1 MVMVS
6 SILDNGS
13 LRVAINPVGAELQSL
28 TDRKGREYLW
38 QGGEAWPRRA
48 PILFPIVGRMPHDEL
63 VVDGRSY
70 RIHQH
75 GFARDMVFAITEESI
90 TGALFTLRDTA
101 ESLAQFPFPFTLTVR
116 YALEGER
123 LGVLT
128 TVTNTG
134 TEAFSASLGEHP
146 GFAWPLV
153 DSIPRNWHSL
163 EFPHDEAE
171 PIRRV
176 DAHGLLRDETFPTP
190 VSGRTLSLNEEL
202 FDDDAVIFDK
212 LRSRSVR
219 YSAPD
224 GPSVTVDFDDFP
236 FLGVWSRKPGDFICI
251 EPWFGMAAPEGFS
264 GDYAAKP
271 GQFSLAPGDVLSF
284 AHGITLS
291 PA

>member
-1 MVMVS
+1 MVS

-13 LRVAINPVGAELQSL
+13 LRVAINPVGAELNSIV
-28 TDRKGREYLW
+28 DRKGREYLW

-48 PILFPIVGRMPHDEL
+48 PILFPIVGRMPEDEQ
-63 VVDGRSY
+63 VIDGRRY

-75 GFARDMVFAITEESI
+75 GFARDMVFAISEESI

-134 TEAFSASLGEHP
+134 AERFSASLGQHP

-153 DSIPRNWHSL
+153 DSIPRDRHSL

-171 PIRRV
+171 PIRRL
-176 DAHGLLRDETFPTP
+176 DGQGLLRSETFPNP
-190 VSGRTLSLNEEL
+190 VGGRTLSLNEHL
-202 FDDDAVIFDK
+202 FDDDAVIFDR

-219 YSAPD
+219 YSAPE
-224 GPSVTVDFDDFP
+224 GPSITVDFADYP
-236 FLGVWSRKPGDFICI
+236 VLGVWSRTPGDFVCI
-251 EPWFGMAAPEGFS
+251 EPWFGTAAPEGFS

-284 AHGITLS
+284 AHGITVS
-291 PA
+291 QS

>member
-1 MVMVS
+1 MVS

-13 LRVAINPVGAELQSL
+13 LRAAINPVGAELNSL

-38 QGGEAWPRRA
+38 QGGKSWPRRA
-48 PILFPIVGRMPHDEL
+48 PILFPIVGRMPEDEL

-75 GFARDMVFAITEESI
+75 GFARDMVFAITEESV
-90 TGALFTLRDTA
+90 TSALFTLRDTP
-101 ESLAQFPFPFTLTVR
+101 ESLAQFPFPFTLAVR
-116 YALEGER
+116 YSLEGER

-128 TVTNTG
+128 TVTNSG

-153 DSIPRNWHSL
+153 ATVARDWYTL

-171 PIRRV
+171 PIRRLGSG
-176 DAHGLLRDETFPTP
+176 GLLADQTFPTP
-190 VSGRTLSLNEEL
+190 VVGRTLTLNDAL
-202 FDDDAVIFDK
+202 FDDDAVIFDR

-219 YSAPD
+219 YSAPE
-224 GPSVTVDFDDFP
+224 GPSITVDFDDFP
-236 FLGVWSRKPGDFICI
+236 FLGVWSRTPGDFLCI

-264 GDYAAKP
+264 GDYSTKP
-271 GQFSLAPGDVLSF
+271 GQFTLAPGDVLSF
-284 AHGITLS
+284 AHGITVS
-291 PA
+291 SS